1 MSIRVLYLAAVA
13 IGIAC
18 APASSTSGTA
28 APGVPPSKSN
38 ILTGE
43 EIARFYSDVPNLY
56 DAVSRLRPR
65 WMRAHGVE
73 PLLRSSDSS
82 EYALVFVDGAKY
94 GGLSSLRNIQAF
106 QVRDIEFYNV
116 ADAGK
121 FGPMAGTSGVI
132 EVRMKRTPTSQ
143 SP

>member
-1 MSIRVLYLAAVA
+1 
-13 IGIAC
+13 
-18 APASSTSGTA
+18 
-28 APGVPPSKSN
+28 
-38 ILTGE
+38 
-43 EIARFYSDVPNLY
+43 
-56 DAVSRLRPR
+56 VSRLRPR

-73 PLLRSSDSS
+73 SLVPSADSS

-106 QVRDIEFYNV
+106 QVRDIQFYNV

-132 EVRMKRTPTSQ
+132 EVRMKRTPTPQ